1 MPMILRATQRSLV
14 VVACLTAVSCNS
26 LPTGGRSQAGSSTRA
41 PSEEV
46 QAEVMAFA
54 DSYTAIIAQAFDR
67 IARQVPEHRAVLHD
81 AKLRNVENAIN
92 IAAGANPFGALLDM
106 TVMVALQRQ
115 VAEEYWIPK
124 RFGDAGQPL
133 VAALHL
139 LEKEIWLIAAR
150 ALNDQ
155 EVEALRA
162 LIPQIRER
170 FSGQVFVSSIRAS
183 DFAEDRRTTVARLKG
198 GGSLL
203 TLFQL
208 DPLAGMSPAAQELA
222 QSRLLAERAFFW
234 AKRLPLILNW
244 HIQDVILEALAE
256 PETQQILEVTSR
268 LSESSERL
276 SAVAEELSQRLPEER
291 EAAMEQLA
299 ALAAAEREAIV
310 RMFEQEDVRLRGLMA
325 DLRQTIESTSVL
337 SASLTTTMEATDRMR
352 AGFSRPPAEA
362 RPERRPFD
370 IADYQA
376 TAEATTATVE
386 ELNRLI
392 VSLTE
397 LMALPAWEERS
408 AQLATATDRAQT
420 TLEQLIDRSYRRGLV
435 LIGILVVAALVAG
448 LVYRLVSARLI
459 APRSY
464 VAVR

>member
-1 MPMILRATQRSLV
+1 
-14 VVACLTAVSCNS
+14 
-26 LPTGGRSQAGSSTRA
+26 
-41 PSEEV
+41 
-46 QAEVMAFA
+46 MAFA
-54 DSYTAIIAQAFDR
+54 DSYTAIIAQAVDR
-67 IARQVPEHRAVLHD
+67 IARQVPEQRAVLHD

-106 TVMVALQRQ
+106 TVMVTLQRQ
-115 VAEEYWIPK
+115 VAEEYWIPE
-124 RFGDAGQPL
+124 RFGDAGRPL
-133 VAALHL
+133 VEALQL
-139 LEKEIWLIAAR
+139 LEEEIWLIAAR
-150 ALNDQ
+150 ALKDR

-183 DFAEDRRTTVARLKG
+183 DFAEDRRATVARLKG

-208 DPLAGMSPAAQELA
+208 DPFAGLSPAAQELA

-244 HIQDVILEALAE
+244 QITDVILETLAE

-268 LSESSERL
+268 LAESSERL
-276 SAVAEELSQRLPEER
+276 SAVAEELTQRLPEER
-291 EAAMEQLA
+291 EAALEQLA
-299 ALAAAEREAIV
+299 ALAAAEREAIFG
-310 RMFEQEDVRLRGLMA
+310 MFKQEDVRLRGLLQ
-325 DLRQTIESTSVL
+325 DLRQTIESTTEL
-337 SASLTTTMEATDRMR
+337 SASLTTTIESTERMR
-352 AGFSRPPAEA
+352 AGFSRTPAEP

-376 TAEATTATVE
+376 TAEATTTTVE

-392 VSLTE
+392 ASLTA
-397 LMALPAWEERS
+397 LMASPAWDERNS
-408 AQLATATDRAQT
+408 QLAAATDKAQM

-435 LIGILVVAALVAG
+435 LIGVLIVGGLIAA
-448 LVYRLVSARLI
+448 LVYRLAGARLV
-459 APRSY
+459 APRSGH
-464 VAVR
+464 AS